1 MSRTRLLVLALACII
16 AMPLLA
22 LLMVAQALIG
32 GNRALRM
39 AIAIDQCGNAALG
52 GSEDETISSRTGR
65 HANAGKRW
73 ALCLQRCIDLLF
85 GEGHC
90 QASIGE

>member
-1 MSRTRLLVLALACII
+1 MSRTRLIILALACIV

-22 LLMVAQALIG
+22 VLMVAQAIIG

-65 HANAGKRW
+65 HAIAGKRW
-73 ALCLQRCIDLLF
+73 ALMLERFIDLLF
-85 GEGHC
+85 GKGHC
-90 QASIGE
+90 RESIGE